1 LFITAPP
8 NVELIIG
15 TSPVT
20 VGSMTRE
27 QLQKNVLQTIK
38 EACPWS
44 EDQGCHPNVK
54 GEIVVDY
61 RKLENGENQVRKDK
75 LTVTIESAQWH
86 GNTEIYNLLVKATD
100 AVVEQGTRLDDNC
113 YSFDGREITNKKASQ
128 QQKYRF
134 CSTTNRVAISLPRG
148 NYMNVSLSSLK
159 DARGKFDCVHVR
171 DTMGHYFED
180 IEPQI
185 KQAFGLDIRAVYKDC
200 GV

>member
-38 EACPWS
+38 NACPRS
-44 EDQGCHPNVK
+44 EDQGCGPNVK
-54 GEIVVDY
+54 GEFVVDA
-61 RKLENGENQVRKDK
+61 RDRIDRVRKDK
-75 LTVTIESAQWH
+75 LGVTVKSAQWH
-86 GNTEIYNLLVKATD
+86 GNTEIYDLLVNAAA
-100 AVVEQGTRLDDNC
+100 AVVERGTRLEDNC
-113 YSFDGREITNKKASQ
+113 YWFEGRELTNKNVQ
-128 QQKYRF
+128 NYTF

-148 NYMNVSLSSLK
+148 NYMNVSLSSSS
-159 DARGKFDCVHVR
+159 DVRGKFDCVHVR
-171 DTMGHYFED
+171 NTMGHYFWD

-185 KQAFGLDIRAVYKDC
+185 KQALGLDIRAVYKDC